1 MPEQDGYELIRK
13 MRKLPQAKSIP
24 AIALTAYA
32 RIEDRERALAS
43 GFQAY
48 VSKPVEPERLIEVV
62 TRVAQRAGTRRLIRL
77 TRR

>member
-32 RIEDRERALAS
+32 RIEDRERALTS

-48 VSKPVEPERLIEVV
+48 VPKPVEPEKLLEVV
-62 TRVAQRAGTRRLIRL
+62 SAVAQCAAPQD
-77 TRR
+77 